1 MFFSQGINN
10 AFSNAYGKVN
20 AIASVTWTIRS
31 GPGFVQLKAKK
42 FLDSFNYEQLVVH
55 GYLANVIFID

>member
-1 MFFSQGINN
+1 M
-10 AFSNAYGKVN
+10 N

-31 GPGFVQLKAKK
+31 GPGFVHLKAKK
-42 FLDSFNYEQLVVH
+42 FLQMEKVTLIEIPYFVPNIDDYLYEQLVVH